1 MAVVKNNLLLQY
13 ISGTLGDQLTVYERN
28 GVIIIASKR
37 GPSTKP
43 ATKNQLDARW
53 KMKVAVAYAKSA
65 MKDPELKA
73 AYQAKAGKGQNAF
86 NMAVRDA
93 YRSPEINSIQ
103 IEEEQIT
110 VKATDDFQV
119 ANVQVHIKD
128 ENGKVVEQGKATLS
142 PNRMTWVYKFST
154 LPMGGKIAVIVEDLP
169 GNSVKE
175 EMLIPDRGKK
185 TQ

>member
-1 MAVVKNNLLLQY
+1 MAIVKNNILLQF
-13 ISGTLGDQLTVYERN
+13 ISGTLADQFTIYERN
-28 GVIIIASKR
+28 GVIIMAAKR

-43 ATKNQLDARW
+43 PTKKQKEARW
-53 KMKVAVAYAKSA
+53 KMKVAVAYAQSA
-65 MKDPELKA
+65 MMDPELKA
-73 AYQAKAGKGQNAF
+73 AYQAKAGRGQNAF

-93 YRSPEINSIQ
+93 YSSPEIQNIQ

-119 ANVQVHIKD
+119 ANVHVHIKD

-142 PNRMTWVYKFST
+142 PNRTTWVYKFSS
-154 LPMGGKIAVIVEDLP
+154 LPKGGKVAVIVEDLP

-175 EMLIPDRGKK
+175 EVLIPDPGQKI
-185 TQ
+185 Q